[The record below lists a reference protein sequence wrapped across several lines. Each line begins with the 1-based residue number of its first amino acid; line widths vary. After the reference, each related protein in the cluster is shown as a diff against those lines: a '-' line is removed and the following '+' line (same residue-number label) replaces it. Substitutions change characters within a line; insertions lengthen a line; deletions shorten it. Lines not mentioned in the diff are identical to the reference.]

1 MKKIKLTIVAVL
13 MGFLAIPAFSQ
24 DSNVT
29 RFGVKGGLN
38 FSNFRVD
45 DIEDNNVKA
54 GLNLGLF
61 MKLPISDVVAIQP
74 ELLYSSKGS
83 KLRYDNVIQGEGE
96 YRFNMNYVE
105 LPIMGVFHI
114 GDVFNIQV
122 GPYLAYLASANIKN
136 MDDDLNIQGVADLNE
151 DNFNRFDYGVA
162 AGIGLDFNGFVVG
175 ARYNYGLNE
184 IGESGSLS
192 GQMTN
197 NSKNSVGTVYVGF
210 GF

>member
-1 MKKIKLTIVAVL
+1 MKKIKLSVVLALMTILAV
-13 MGFLAIPAFSQ
+13 PVFSQ
-24 DSNVT
+24 DANVT
-29 RFGVKGGLN
+29 RFGVKGGVN

-61 MKLPISDVVAIQP
+61 LKLPISDAVAIQP

-83 KLRYDNVIQGEGE
+83 KLRYNNILQGEGE
-96 YRFNMNYVE
+96 YRFNMNYLE

-114 GDVFNIQV
+114 GEIFNVQV

-136 MDDDLNIQGVADLNE
+136 MDEDLSIQGATDLNE
-151 DNFNRFDYGVA
+151 DNFNRFDYGLA
-162 AGIGLDFNGFVVG
+162 AGIGLDFNGFIVG

-184 IGESGSLS
+184 VGKSNNLS
-192 GQMTN
+192 GQLTN
-197 NSKNSVGTVYVGF
+197 NSKNSVGTIYVGF